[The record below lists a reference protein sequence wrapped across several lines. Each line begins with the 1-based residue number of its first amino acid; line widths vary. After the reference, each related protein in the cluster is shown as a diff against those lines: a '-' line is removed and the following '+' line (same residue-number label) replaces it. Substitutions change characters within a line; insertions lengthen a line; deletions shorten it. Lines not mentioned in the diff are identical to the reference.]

1 MDIELKIKLFNQGAN
16 AGERLRFGLNGKG
29 LRGNAIAANPPEA
42 EKTGR
47 PG

>member
-1 MDIELKIKLFNQGAN
+1 MVKHLS
-16 AGERLRFGLNGKG
+16 FGLNWKV

-42 EKTGR
+42 EKADR